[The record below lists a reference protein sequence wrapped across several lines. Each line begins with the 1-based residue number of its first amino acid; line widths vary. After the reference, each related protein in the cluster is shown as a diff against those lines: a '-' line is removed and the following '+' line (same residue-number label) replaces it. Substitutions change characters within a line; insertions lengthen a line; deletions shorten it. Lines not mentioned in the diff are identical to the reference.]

1 MSDRHRSVGFS
12 FGSFE
17 MALITLV
24 LVGLKFTVAPDLPW
38 AAVLAPIW
46 IPAALLLVLLG
57 VPALVMILGL
67 AVCAAAGA
75 AVITWEYLRDLWKG
89 GRE

>member
-1 MSDRHRSVGFS
+1 MKDKPSASFS

-24 LVGLKFTVAPDLPW
+24 LVGVKFTVAPDLPW

-67 AVCAAAGA
+67 TVCAAAGA
-75 AVITWEYLRDLWKG
+75 AIIAWEYLRDLWKG